1 MDIKATVKDVIAS
14 VVGSAA
20 CVYTGQPFD
29 TVKVRMQVSHWS
41 SSFECARSTF
51 SNEGVVSLW
60 KVVQLLSG
68 YTIFNYLYSTIGIGT
83 SILRCIIRKCC
94 SFCSEWNT

>member
-1 MDIKATVKDVIAS
+1 MIIFAGIHSERMDIKATVNDVIAS

-60 KVVQLLSG
+60 KVVQLLLG
-68 YTIFNYLYSTIGIGT
+68 TNLNHYLLISDRDQYQHS
-83 SILRCIIRKCC
+83 
-94 SFCSEWNT
+94 

>member
-1 MDIKATVKDVIAS
+1 MDIKATIKDVVAS

-41 SSFECARSTF
+41 SSYECARSTF

-60 KVVQLLSG
+60 KVIQLLVI
-68 YTIFNYLYSTIGIGT
+68 IFNHYLLIFNRDQYQHS
-83 SILRCIIRKCC
+83 
-94 SFCSEWNT
+94 